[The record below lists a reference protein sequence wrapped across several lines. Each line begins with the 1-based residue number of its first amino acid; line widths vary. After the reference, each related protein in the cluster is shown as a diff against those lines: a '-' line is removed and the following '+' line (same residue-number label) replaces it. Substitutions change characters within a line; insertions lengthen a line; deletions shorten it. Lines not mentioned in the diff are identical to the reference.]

1 MATRG
6 SRPPCRYILW
16 ALLDLLACACAIVV
30 FADNYTGPLGGQL
43 IILFACVH
51 ALVFVYVHEY
61 VTRAEPV
68 GQPARG
74 ADALMQSLLREE
86 EKPEMTWDRAMDLL
100 GE

>member
-1 MATRG
+1 MAT
-6 SRPPCRYILW
+6 RYILW
-16 ALLDLLACACAIVV
+16 ALLDLLACACAIVF
-30 FADNYTGPLGGQL
+30 FAYNYTGPLGGQL
-43 IILFACVH
+43 TILFACVH
-51 ALVFVYVHEY
+51 ALVFFMYVYEY

-74 ADALMQSLLREE
+74 ADALTQSLLREE